1 MTRVASI
8 VLGVALVLLGL
19 GLAVPDARSAPSPW
33 SRVVLV
39 ELYTSQGCS
48 SCPPADAW
56 VRTLPRQGLGRDKV
70 VPLTFHVDYWDDL
83 GWRDPF
89 ALPEFTSRQDWY
101 LRSRRLR
108 LPALGGHDVGGL
120 YTPQMIVDGRV
131 HFPGGDATTA
141 AAEIQRAGTKP
152 PRIDLDA
159 RSLVGADEVTVTVQA
174 KPRPG
179 LPHGD
184 WRLVVALAATKT
196 RTRVLQG
203 ENVGATL
210 EEAAVVRALSDRVP
224 LAFDR
229 FKTTPA
235 TAAVTLRKPP
245 DLTWRDVELVA
256 FVQDEETRDVAAA
269 IDETPAGGGT
279 NRQ

>member
-8 VLGVALVLLGL
+8 FLGAALVALGL
-19 GLAVPDARSAPSPW
+19 VGSDARSAPASW

-56 VRTLPRQGLGRDKV
+56 VKALPQRGFGRDKV
-70 VPLTFHVDYWDDL
+70 APLAFHVDYWDDM

-89 ALPEFTSRQDWY
+89 AQPAFTVRQDWY

-108 LPALGGHDVGGL
+108 HPPLGGRDISGL

-131 HFPGGDATTA
+131 HFPGGDVATA
-141 AAEIQRAGTKP
+141 AAEIQRAGAKP
-152 PRIDLDA
+152 VRVDLDA
-159 RSLVGADEVTVTVQA
+159 RSLVRDDQVTVTVQA
-174 KPRPG
+174 TPRPG

-196 RTRVLQG
+196 RTRVLNG
-203 ENVGATL
+203 ENGGETL

-224 LAFDR
+224 LSFGDR
-229 FKTTPA
+229 RA

-245 DLTWRDVELVA
+245 ELKWHDVELVA

-269 IDETPAGGGT
+269 IDETPVGGGT
-279 NRQ
+279 NRE